1 MTDNNFLN
9 LLKEQE
15 NSEQNED
22 FSSLMGGEVK
32 PIVQDK
38 IDRQSESI
46 DKNLAKVRQTAATT
60 AKEEITDSAAS
71 GFVHMVQ
78 PNDVLDYR
86 KPGVQPYVIQK
97 LRRGEYPEADYI
109 DLHGKTIEQ
118 AYEMVMKFID
128 HARRHEFRH
137 EKSCC
142 PLVKTDPGYSCLSLS
157 S

>member
-22 FSSLMGGEVK
+22 FSSLMGGEIK

-60 AKEEITDSAAS
+60 AKEEITLC
-71 GFVHMVQ
+71 
-78 PNDVLDYR
+78 N
-86 KPGVQPYVIQK
+86 
-97 LRRGEYPEADYI
+97 
-109 DLHGKTIEQ
+109 
-118 AYEMVMKFID
+118 
-128 HARRHEFRH
+128 
-137 EKSCC
+137 EKI
-142 PLVKTDPGYSCLSLS
+142 T
-157 S
+157 